1 MSNSQELLEGMN
13 DKQAEAV
20 VTTEGPLLVMAG
32 AGSGKTR
39 VLTHRVA
46 YLIEEKGVLPWNILA
61 ITFTNKAAKEMQER
75 VGKLLGESAN
85 DVWVSTFH
93 ALCVRILRRDIE
105 KIGYNRAFTIADTS
119 EQRTL
124 MKRICGELNI
134 DTKKF
139 DPRSI
144 LSEISNAKN
153 ALLTPAEYSDKANS
167 MFENMVARAYKLYQQ
182 ELEAN
187 QALDFDDLIMKTIE
201 LFEQD
206 QETLE
211 FYQNKFHYIHVD
223 EYQDTNDAQYRLV
236 NLLARG
242 YQNLCVVGDADQS
255 IYGWRG
261 ANMNNILNF
270 EHDYPQ
276 AKTVMLEQNYRSTQN
291 ILDAA
296 NEVIVNNVNRRKKKL
311 WTENGQGEKISYY
324 RAQSEH
330 DEAQFIVAKIKEE
343 REKYGYHYNDFAILY
358 RTNAQSRVIEETFLK
373 SSVPYT
379 MVGGH
384 KFYDRK
390 EIRDVLAYLTLI
402 VNPQDSMSFT
412 RVVNTPKRGIGM
424 TSVEHLREFANDNHW
439 SLLQAAE
446 NVDIANQITSR
457 TRNKIAAFG
466 DLMKNLT
473 KQAEYLSL
481 TDLTDQILELS
492 GYNKMLDQDKN
503 LEAQARRE
511 NLDEFKSVTQEYD
524 EKHKDDEGDNIQKIT
539 NFLAD
544 LALVSDQDDVDEQAP
559 AVTLMTLH
567 AAKGLE
573 FPVVFLVGMEE
584 GIFPLS
590 RAVMEDDELEE
601 ERRLAYV
608 GITRAKKKLY
618 LTNAFSR
625 LLYGRIQRN
634 QPSRFVEEINPDL
647 LQFENSDEGND
658 LNERKLPFG
667 QGVKRS
673 SWGNRKQAAATATTY
688 SSQQHHYRDAG
699 KKVKPITNTGTGADK
714 VSWKTGDKV
723 QHKKWGQGTVVKV
736 SGTGNDMELDIAF
749 PQQGVRRLLASFAP
763 ITKVD

>member
-1 MSNSQELLEGMN
+1 MNNSQELLEGMN

-153 ALLTPAEYSDKANS
+153 ALLTPAEYSDKADS

-206 QETLE
+206 PETLE

-236 NLLARG
+236 NLLAKG

-330 DEAQFIVAKIKEE
+330 DEAQFIVSKIMEE
-343 REKYGYHYNDFAILY
+343 REKHGYHYNDFAILY

-412 RVVNTPKRGIGM
+412 RAVNTPKRGIGL

-457 TRNKIAAFG
+457 TRNKIAEFG
-466 DLMKNLT
+466 DLMRNLT
-473 KQAEYLSL
+473 KQAEYLNL
-481 TDLTDQILELS
+481 TDLTEQILEQS

-503 LEAQARRE
+503 LEAQTRRE

-524 EKHKDDEGDNIQKIT
+524 EKHKDDGDDNVQKIT

-590 RAVMEDDELEE
+590 RAVMENDELEE

-647 LQFENSDEGND
+647 LQFENSSEGND

-667 QGVKRS
+667 KTS
-673 SWGNRKQAAATATTY
+673 ATASTY
-688 SSQQHHYRDAG
+688 RSQHDYRHAG
-699 KKVKPITNTGTGADK
+699 KRVKPITNTGTGADK

-749 PQQGVRRLLASFAP
+749 PQQGVKRLLASFAP

>member
-1 MSNSQELLEGMN
+1 MN

-20 VTTEGPLLVMAG
+20 KATEGPLLVMAG

-61 ITFTNKAAKEMQER
+61 ITFTNKAAREMKER
-75 VGKLLGESAN
+75 VGKLLGESAR

-105 KIGYNRAFTIADTS
+105 KLNFNRAFTIADTS

-124 MKRICGELNI
+124 MKRICSELNI

-144 LSEISNAKN
+144 LSAISNAKN
-153 ALLTPAEYSDKANS
+153 ALQTPDEYAKEANG
-167 MFENMVARAYKLYQQ
+167 MFEQLVARAYKLYQQ

-187 QALDFDDLIMKTIE
+187 QSLDFDDLIMKTIE

-206 QETLE
+206 PETLE
-211 FYQNKFHYIHVD
+211 FYQDKFHYIHVD
-223 EYQDTNDAQYRLV
+223 EYQDTNDAQYKLV
-236 NLLARG
+236 NLLAQK
-242 YQNLCVVGDADQS
+242 YHNLCVVGDADQS

-270 EHDYPQ
+270 ERDYPN
-276 AKTVMLEQNYRSTQN
+276 AHTVMLEQNYRSTQT

-296 NEVIVNNVNRRKKKL
+296 NEVIKNNVQRKKKNL
-311 WTENGQGEKISYY
+311 WTENGKGDKISYY
-324 RAQSEH
+324 RAQNEH
-330 DEAQFIVAKIKEE
+330 DEAQFIVSKIKEE
-343 REKYGYHYNDFAILY
+343 HDQHGYNFNDFAVLY
-358 RTNAQSRVIEETFLK
+358 RTNAQSRMIEETFLK

-390 EIRDVLAYLTLI
+390 EIRDVLGYLTLI
-402 VNPQDSMSFT
+402 VNPQDSISFT

-424 TSVEHLREFANDNHW
+424 TSVEHLREFADENHW

-446 NVDIANQITSR
+446 NVDIANTISTR
-457 TRNKIAAFG
+457 TRTKIDQFG
-466 DLMKNLT
+466 QLMRDLT
-473 KQAEYLSL
+473 KQAEFLNL
-481 TDLTDQILELS
+481 TDLTEEILERS
-492 GYNKMLDQDKN
+492 GYNKSLKDDRS
-503 LEAQARRE
+503 LEAQTRRE
-511 NLDEFKSVTQEYD
+511 NLDEFKSVTKEYD
-524 EKHKDDEGDNIQKIT
+524 EQHKDDDDSNLQKVT

-590 RAVMEDDELEE
+590 RAIMEDDELEE

-608 GITRAKKKLY
+608 GITRVKKKLY

-647 LQFENSDEGND
+647 LQFENGDGEPS
-658 LNERKLPFG
+658 LNGQKLPFG
-667 QGVKRS
+667 GD
-673 SWGNRKQAAATATTY
+673 AATATTY
-688 SSQQHHYRDAG
+688 HHQQKHQYRSAG
-699 KKVKPITNTGTGADK
+699 KRVKPVTNTGTGADK

-723 QHKKWGQGTVVKV
+723 SHKKWGQGTVVKV
-736 SGTGNDMELDIAF
+736 SGSGNDMELDIAF
-749 PQQGVRRLLASFAP
+749 PDQGVKRLLAGFAP
-763 ITKVD
+763 IKKVD